1 MHFSDYTCL
10 HTERKCGDNLK
21 CINYLLLCD
30 GNYDCDD
37 GSDEHFNLGKGK
49 LEKFSNN
56 RSECLKMNNLTY
68 TKSCW
73 QIGNFEYNTHVCLK
87 MNTLAYL
94 KTS

>member
-37 GSDEHFNLGKGK
+37 ASDEHFNICDGK
-49 LEKFSNN
+49 LEISYFFVTVTTIVTMD
-56 RSECLKMNNLTY
+56 L
-68 TKSCW
+68 
-73 QIGNFEYNTHVCLK
+73 
-87 MNTLAYL
+87 MNTLTNV
-94 KTS
+94 KVS

>member
-37 GSDEHFNLGKGK
+37 GSDEHFNICKGK
-49 LEKFSNN
+49 LDISYFFVTVAGIVTMD
-56 RSECLKMNNLTY
+56 L
-68 TKSCW
+68 
-73 QIGNFEYNTHVCLK
+73 
-87 MNTLAYL
+87 MNTLTYV
-94 KTS
+94 KGS